1 MECHNECFLYF
12 RTLKTVISYD
22 TVCLCRFYLDKDIEM
37 L

>member
-1 MECHNECFLYF
+1 MNVFVLSHFE
-12 RTLKTVISYD
+12 TVISYD